1 MGSNGPEEKPDGA
14 QLEPALDA
22 ESLIRLLT
30 IDPPAPSDPLVR
42 KLNSLEIQDMQEQVM
57 PGDHPRDFPSVL
69 QQAMAVFDNRMRL
82 THPHCFSYIP
92 SCPTSIARLGDLL
105 TSFYNVNAVSWD
117 VSSGPSVVEKAMIAW
132 LGAQLGLPDSVGGSF
147 VSGGSMANMAAII
160 AARDEMLQPRQR
172 ADAVIYIS
180 DQTHLSIL
188 KALHMTG
195 FMDYQVRKIP
205 TDDAFRIDVAQL
217 QHTITRDRQSGQCIP
232 FLLVANCGS
241 TNTGSIDPLHCLA
254 DIAQEEGLWLHV
266 DGAYGASIAISDNH
280 GHLVDGLGRAHSV
293 SWDGHKWLFQTYGC
307 GIVLTREARSLTRS
321 FAIDAEYI
329 SDGKLSPR
337 GTTNFYN
344 LGPELSRPARAMSL
358 WLTLR
363 VLGRQRV
370 GEMIDRG
377 FMLAR
382 TAERKIRQCKNWVV
396 AAPTV
401 ASIVVFRYAPRE
413 LDEEELDTLNAAIS
427 RRLLEENLAAILTT
441 KIRGRTTLRM
451 CVMNPAV
458 EPEIIDNVIRQ
469 VDRVAQS
476 EASKLRK
483 VYPANVAKKLYTH
496 CQKCP
501 GVDVSP
507 GCSLSAT
514 EFERA
519 VNYT

>member
-1 MGSNGPEEKPDGA
+1 MGSNGEEKPDGA
-14 QLEPALDA
+14 LFETPLDA

-30 IDPPAPSDPLVR
+30 VNSPAPSDPLVR
-42 KLNSLEIQDMQEQVM
+42 KLNALEIQSMQDQVM
-57 PGDHPRDFPSVL
+57 PEDHPRDIPSVL

-105 TSFYNVNAVSWD
+105 TSVYNVNSVSWD
-117 VSSGPSVVEKAMIAW
+117 VSSGPSVVEKAMISF
-132 LGAQLGLPDSVGGSF
+132 LGAQLGLPDTAGGCF

-160 AARDEMLQPRQR
+160 AARDELLQPRQR

-180 DQTHLSIL
+180 DQTHISIL

-195 FMDYQVRKIP
+195 FMEYQVRKIP
-205 TDDAFRIDVAQL
+205 TDDEFRIDLHTL
-217 QHTITRDRQSGQCIP
+217 QHTITTDRQSGSIP

-241 TNTGSIDPLHCLA
+241 TNTGSIDPLHALA
-254 DIAQEEGLWLHV
+254 DIAQDEGLWLHV
-266 DGAYGASIAISDNH
+266 DGAYGASIAISGKH
-280 GHLVDGLGRAHSV
+280 RHLVDGIGRAHSV

-307 GIVLTREARSLTRS
+307 GIVLTRHASSLTRS

-329 SDGKLSPR
+329 SGRSPPQ

-358 WLTLR
+358 WLTFR
-363 VLGRQRV
+363 ALGRNRI

-377 FMLAR
+377 FLLAR
-382 TAERKIRQCKNWVV
+382 TADYSIRQCKGWVI

-401 ASIVVFRYAPRE
+401 ASIVVFRYAPGG
-413 LDEEELDTLNAAIS
+413 LDDQKELDTLNAAIS
-427 RRLLEENLAAILTT
+427 RRLLDENMAAILTT

-451 CVMNPAV
+451 CAINPLV
-458 EPEIIDNVIRQ
+458 EPGTIDDVIRE

-476 EASKLRK
+476 EAAKLRK
-483 VYPANVAKKLYTH
+483 VYPGVAKKLYTTH

-501 GVDVSP
+501 GVDVQEVHYQA
-507 GCSLSAT
+507 LSSK
-514 EFERA
+514 EL
-519 VNYT
+519 